1 MSSYKTN
8 IYKLNGKL
16 DNYNNSICILFYIEY
31 IMLIANIVNT
41 IKSWLNISKIIPLAF
56 LDNRNPFL

>member
-16 DNYNNSICILFYIEY
+16 DNYNNSICIPFYIEY

>member
-16 DNYNNSICILFYIEY
+16 DNDNNSICIPFYIEY

>member
-16 DNYNNSICILFYIEY
+16 DNDNNSICIPFYIEY

-41 IKSWLNISKIIPLAF
+41 IKS
-56 LDNRNPFL
+56 

>member
-16 DNYNNSICILFYIEY
+16 DNYNNSICIPFYIEY
-31 IMLIANIVNT
+31 IMLIVNIVNT
-41 IKSWLNISKIIPLAF
+41 IKS
-56 LDNRNPFL
+56 

>member
-16 DNYNNSICILFYIEY
+16 DNDNNSICIPFYNEY

-41 IKSWLNISKIIPLAF
+41 IKS
-56 LDNRNPFL
+56 